1 MMKRFFILCLALSL
15 VVPFTV
21 GCEKKAEVKKETT
34 VTTPEG
40 STTVTDTQKVETS
53 GENPPPVAK

>member
-1 MMKRFFILCLALSL
+1 MKRFLLFCTALSL
-15 VVPFTV
+15 MTVLTV

-40 STTVTDTQKVETS
+40 ETTTTESTKVETS
-53 GENPPPVAK
+53 GENPPPAAK